1 MHFTIPRSIS
11 NVLSERASS
20 GRQESYVERKNKKNS
35 LCEKRA
41 SVAKLDSRAFAGPS
55 QALRR
60 PFAGNPAQ
68 NIFFWRRPVSCS
80 RELMMLQWWTW
91 LQPKYSNRGTYS
103 TLAFCIEIWWKLDE
117 LRYVNMPNMKD
128 NCSDFH
134 RKINLHLLN
143 DIAFITYP
151 TLAFCIEIW
160 MKIKWNM
167 LP

>member
-1 MHFTIPRSIS
+1 MYYLRELAQGDKKVTWKEKIRKFLFAKKEPPLRNWIP
-11 NVLSERASS
+11 
-20 GRQESYVERKNKKNS
+20 
-35 LCEKRA
+35 
-41 SVAKLDSRAFAGPS
+41 GPS